1 VVQSDA
7 PRPAWTL
14 HTCNQRACQ
23 QKGRG
28 KFEKRWSKA
37 PYADA
42 LLLVHLLSDRA
53 RGVYGLTR
61 GVLSMSRG
69 WEPPRRAEGRWRGGR
84 TTALLQQVLAMTP
97 EQMER
102 LTPVQRTQVEQL
114 RAAAMSQG
122 RM

>member
-1 VVQSDA
+1 MPVHFCSF
-7 PRPAWTL
+7 
-14 HTCNQRACQ
+14 TCFRT
-23 QKGRG
+23 
-28 KFEKRWSKA
+28 E
-37 PYADA
+37 
-42 LLLVHLLSDRA
+42 A

-61 GVLSMSRG
+61 GVLSMSMG
-69 WEPPRRAEGRWRGGR
+69 WEPPRHAEGRRRGGH

-97 EQMER
+97 EQMDR